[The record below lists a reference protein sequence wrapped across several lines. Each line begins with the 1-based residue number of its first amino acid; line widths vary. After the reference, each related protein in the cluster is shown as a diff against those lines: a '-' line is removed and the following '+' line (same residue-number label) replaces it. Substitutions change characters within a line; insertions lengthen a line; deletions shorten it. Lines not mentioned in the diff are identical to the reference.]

1 MINLVAYWGNPNW
14 TLRKLQLLVASYL
27 FYGAWNPPFVALL
40 VISTA
45 VDFYAGKKLAS
56 LDDGWHRKAFLVL
69 SLCSNLGLLAW
80 FKYAEFFLSWFVD
93 AAALVG
99 IAYSPPQL
107 DILLPVGI
115 SFYTFQ
121 TLSYTIDLYRRKI
134 EPCHSILDFALFV
147 SFFPQLVAGPI
158 VRAGDFLDQLTEP
171 RKFQWRHWDWG
182 MTLIVIG
189 LFQKVVLADSLVG
202 RIADSV
208 FQNAGELSARDAWA
222 GTLAFSW
229 QILFDFAGYST
240 IAIGVAMM
248 FGFSLPRNFH
258 WPYAACGFSDFW
270 RRWHISLSSWLR
282 DYVYIPFGG
291 NRGSKILTHRNLML
305 TMLLGGLWHGAAWT
319 FVIWGAMHGA
329 LLIAE
334 RGFRSMGGKAVQ
346 MFDKGLGVVITF
358 PLICFTWVFFRATS
372 TTHAMQVC
380 GAMIGIGDA
389 ENVLR
394 FSDVATI
401 GLITVIGLL
410 LAMVCRSMTLEA
422 VWQRVPRLIAV
433 AGLVAM
439 IAIIWMSPGD
449 ERAFIYFQF

>member
-1 MINLVAYWGNPNW
+1 M
-14 TLRKLQLLVASYL
+14 
-27 FYGAWNPPFVALL
+27 
-40 VISTA
+40 
-45 VDFYAGKKLAS
+45 
-56 LDDGWHRKAFLVL
+56 
-69 SLCSNLGLLAW
+69 
-80 FKYAEFFLSWFVD
+80 
-93 AAALVG
+93 
-99 IAYSPPQL
+99 
-107 DILLPVGI
+107 
-115 SFYTFQ
+115 
-121 TLSYTIDLYRRKI
+121 
-134 EPCHSILDFALFV
+134 
-147 SFFPQLVAGPI
+147 
-158 VRAGDFLDQLTEP
+158 
-171 RKFQWRHWDWG
+171 
-182 MTLIVIG
+182 
-189 LFQKVVLADSLVG
+189 VLADSLVG

-334 RGFRSMGGKAVQ
+334 RGFRSIGGKAVQ
-346 MFDKGLGVVITF
+346 MFDKGLGIVITF

-380 GAMIGIGDA
+380 GAMIGIVDA

-410 LAMVCRSMTLEA
+410 LACLLYTSPSPRDRTRSRMPSSA
-422 VWQRVPRLIAV
+422 
-433 AGLVAM
+433 
-439 IAIIWMSPGD
+439 
-449 ERAFIYFQF
+449 